1 MLRRMTGPEH
11 SHRTVPLREITVAR
25 RCKDTGASS
34 EVQRRERQDLLARL
48 RALRPGLEE
57 SLFTHVREA
66 VPVHS
71 GEEDV
76 EHETG
81 GYCALVEAVDYLLA
95 GLEPGERE
103 PRPLLAAVTAHARRG
118 ARAGVELERVLRRY
132 HAAEQRLAAIVLEEV
147 TRADSRPPLSAPQL
161 ILDMHAL
168 LGELTA
174 EVAATHRRELEHA
187 ASSPEER
194 RGERIQAL
202 LAGSSFDS
210 SGLGYELDCAW
221 HVCVIALGRQARRAL
236 SQLASALGRQLLLLP
251 RSEEVL
257 YAWLGGERLVST
269 ADIEAAPH
277 GADALAVK
285 LVLGEPSYGMQGW
298 RVSYRQ
304 AQAALRVT
312 LRRPRMVTKYAD
324 VALLAHWAADE
335 TLARA
340 FTRLH
345 LSPLDEQRD
354 KGVAAR
360 ETLRAYFDTGHQI
373 EATAYALG
381 INRGTLRARLANIEA
396 ALGYPLHERQAELD
410 VALRVEA
417 LYGVE
422 AGSERL
428 RIADRLAATA
438 GPSLSLAASR

>member
-1 MLRRMTGPEH
+1 M
-11 SHRTVPLREITVAR
+11 SEITVSR
-25 RCKDTGASS
+25 RCRDAGASS
-34 EVQRRERQDLLARL
+34 EGQGRDRQDLLARL

-66 VPVHS
+66 VPVQC

-76 EHETG
+76 EYETG
-81 GYCALVEAVDYLLA
+81 AYCALVDAVDYLLA

-103 PRPLLAAVTAHARRG
+103 HRPLLGAVTAHARRA
-118 ARAGVELERVLRRY
+118 ARAGVELEKVLRRY
-132 HAAEQRLAAIVLEEV
+132 HAAEQRLAALVLEEI
-147 TRADSRPPLSAPQL
+147 TYDPSRPPLAAAQL
-161 ILDMHAL
+161 IIEIHAL
-168 LGELTA
+168 LSELTA
-174 EVAATHRRELEHA
+174 EVAATHQRELDHA

-194 RGERIQAL
+194 RSERVQAL
-202 LAGSSFDS
+202 LAGSSFDT

-221 HVCVIALGRQARRAL
+221 HVCVIALGSHARRAL
-236 SQLASALGRQLLLLP
+236 SQLASALGRQLLVMP

-257 YAWLGGERLVST
+257 YAWLGGERLVSV

-277 GADALAVK
+277 GADALGVK
-285 LVLGEPSYGMQGW
+285 LVIGEPASGMQGW

-304 AQAALRVT
+304 AQAAFRVAM
-312 LRRPRMVTKYAD
+312 RRPRKITRYAD

-340 FTRLH
+340 FIRLH

-396 ALGYPLHERQAELD
+396 ALGYPLHERKAELD
-410 VALRVEA
+410 VALRVEV
-417 LYGVE
+417 LYGAE
-422 AGSERL
+422 AGPERL
-428 RIADRLAATA
+428 RIAHRLAATA